1 MISEAHQQ
9 KRFGREVVTETGEEG
24 GIVALAQALP
34 PQIFLD
40 MGRVAEVAPIR
51 RQIRPEAVVPRKM
64 NGGEIGENKQRAAAA
79 LALDQPC
86 GLVIEKEIRFDAAR
100 ADVFA
105 VEKLIDARGP
115 LEAARTHERAPGRIE
130 CKSPVAAPAQR
141 MRQSAGDAAG
151 CDAGDGIGEARE
163 GARGKAGEDAV
174 FGKPSRTARAFDDK

>member
-1 MISEAHQQ
+1 MVERLHTLRDLRRVERRVDDAFGKIRLMISEAHQQ

-64 NGGEIGENKQRAAAA
+64 IGGEIGENKQRAAAA

-86 GLVIEKEIRFDAAR
+86 GW
-100 ADVFA
+100 
-105 VEKLIDARGP
+105 
-115 LEAARTHERAPGRIE
+115 
-130 CKSPVAAPAQR
+130 S
-141 MRQSAGDAAG
+141 
-151 CDAGDGIGEARE
+151 
-163 GARGKAGEDAV
+163 
-174 FGKPSRTARAFDDK
+174 